1 MKRGAGAVTLCLML
15 LAVSGCSGDA
25 PRTTAPVA
33 KDLVTAA
40 PSVEPSPSPSPSP
53 TPEPLSP
60 FEGDPAVQGLR
71 AYLAALADAVNAK
84 NLELPAF
91 VAASTERRAALHQDL
106 YGQLIGR
113 YYPGPNPVAVLGVQ
127 VVSPTAR
134 NVLACSVESGY
145 DLDKPGGVPD
155 EEREVLGGQFE
166 MVLEDGRWK
175 VNRAVG
181 NHDVHCDGVPLQGE
195 AA

>member
-1 MKRGAGAVTLCLML
+1 MKRRTGALTLSLML
-15 LAVSGCSGDA
+15 LALSGCSGDE
-25 PRTTAPVA
+25 PRTTAPIA
-33 KDLVTAA
+33 KDAAGAA
-40 PSVEPSPSPSPSP
+40 PSVEPSPSPSLSP

-71 AYLAALADAVNAK
+71 AYLVALADAVNAK

-91 VAASTERRAALHQDL
+91 VAASTDRRAALHQDL
-106 YGQLIGR
+106 YGELIGR

-134 NVLACSVESGY
+134 NVLVCSVESGY
-145 DLDKPGGVPD
+145 DLDKPGGVPN

-166 MVLEDGRWK
+166 MVLEGGRWK

-181 NHDVHCDGVPLQGE
+181 NHDVHCDGVPLQGKN
-195 AA
+195 A